1 MEHSCTNR
9 RHGTQAHTK
18 EKRYTGT
25 HIRRRGKHRH
35 IQRHDTQGFDPISM
49 LHSTILESVPKIV
62 IVIWSFERFI
72 TILGL
77 TKSLYALT
85 AEAI

>member
-49 LHSTILESVPKIV
+49 LHSTILDSQCLKL
-62 IVIWSFERFI
+62 S
-72 TILGL
+72 
-77 TKSLYALT
+77 SLYGVLKGLLLS
-85 AEAI
+85 